1 MRKKLA
7 IVFTAVITTLVAV
20 TVALTLTG
28 CAGFYS
34 ALGTTPEE
42 VHTVAVQKVSD
53 YAEAAVTKKI
63 EASDN
68 LTEAGKAKLIAEV
81 AKLKAEILAKIEEIR
96 AKTKTKTKTPEGEDG
111 AEK

>member
-7 IVFTAVITTLVAV
+7 IIFTAVITTIVAV

-28 CAGFYS
+28 CAGVYS

-42 VHTVAVQKVSD
+42 VHNVAVKKVSD

-63 EASDN
+63 EASEN
-68 LTEAGKAKLIAEV
+68 LSPEGKERLKAEV

-96 AKTKTKTKTPEGEDG
+96 SKTKTKASEDG